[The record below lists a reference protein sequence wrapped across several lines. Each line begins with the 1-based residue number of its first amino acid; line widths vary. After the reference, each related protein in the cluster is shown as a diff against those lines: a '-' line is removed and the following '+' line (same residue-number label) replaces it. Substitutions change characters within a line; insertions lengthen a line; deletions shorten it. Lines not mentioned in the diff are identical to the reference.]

1 MAEQKSTYEFAE
13 VKAKDIMAE
22 RMAFWGA
29 FTNATKWS
37 IIGVAGLLILLY
49 LVFG

>member
-1 MAEQKSTYEFAE
+1 MAEQKATYEFAE
-13 VKAKDIMAE
+13 VKAKDIMAD
-22 RMAFWGA
+22 RQALWGA

-37 IIGVAGLLILLY
+37 IIGIAGGLILLY